1 MNSLQVGDRNPHFD
15 YKAIPLGDL
24 PQANSRKLFTSLKHQ
39 KAVQEALHIIEAR
52 MRDLPTLDELA
63 SLSGISRTYFSYLF
77 KEVMGIK
84 LQRYLA
90 EARLNKA
97 RNLLSNID
105 LKIKEIAFE
114 AGFSDPN
121 YFCRTFKKRMGVSP
135 TNWRLGKI
143 LPFKTNDS
151 RQRETFDRG

>member
-1 MNSLQVGDRNPHFD
+1 MNSLQVGDRNPRFD
-15 YKAIPLGDL
+15 YKAIPFGDL
-24 PQANSRKLFTSLKHQ
+24 PQANSRKLFTNLKHQ

-52 MRDLPTLDELA
+52 MRDLPTLNELA

-84 LQRYLA
+84 LQRYLV

-97 RNLLSNID
+97 RDLLSNID

-121 YFCRTFKKRMGVSP
+121 YFCRTFKKNTGLSP
-135 TNWRLGKI
+135 TDWRLRKI
-143 LPFKTNDS
+143 LTLKTNNL
-151 RQRETFDRG
+151 RKRGYL

>member
-1 MNSLQVGDRNPHFD
+1 
-15 YKAIPLGDL
+15 
-24 PQANSRKLFTSLKHQ
+24 
-39 KAVQEALHIIEAR
+39 

-77 KEVMGIK
+77 KEVMGTK

-97 RNLLSNID
+97 RDLLSHID

-121 YFCRTFKKRMGVSP
+121 YFCRTFKKKTGLSP
-135 TNWRLGKI
+135 TNWRVRKI
-143 LPFKTNDS
+143 LSLKTNDLRKRGS
-151 RQRETFDRG
+151 FDRA

>member
-1 MNSLQVGDRNPHFD
+1 MNSLQVGERNPHFD
-15 YKAIPLGDL
+15 YKAIPFGDL
-24 PQANSRKLFTSLKHQ
+24 PHANSRKLFTNLKHQ
-39 KAVQEALHIIEAR
+39 KAVQEALLIIEAR
-52 MRDLPTLDELA
+52 MQDLPTLDELA
-63 SLSGISRTYFSYLF
+63 SLTGISRTYFSYLF

-97 RNLLSNID
+97 RDLLSNID

-121 YFCRTFKKRMGVSP
+121 YFCRTFKKKTGLSP
-135 TNWRLGKI
+135 TDWRVRKI
-143 LPFKTNDS
+143 LSLKTNDLRKRGS
-151 RQRETFDRG
+151 FDRA